1 MKIFNKI
8 KLWWKFEG
16 KYYHK
21 DFIQGLKN
29 YWKWSTV
36 VWHDRDGDYHYI
48 YEMLRFKLEKQAY
61 YIFENG
67 HHVDSHRTAEV
78 MLLCARLCQIQTDE
92 LYETEYLDYV
102 KTDHEFIPLEDGK
115 FFEVNSTV
123 TEDNLDEYFA
133 KYPRQYKRALQG
145 EIAWWG
151 NETDPTDRKVLAICI
166 AWDNQQRSRKLL
178 FDIMNNRI
186 SGWWD

>member
-1 MKIFNKI
+1 
-8 KLWWKFEG
+8 
-16 KYYHK
+16 
-21 DFIQGLKN
+21 
-29 YWKWSTV
+29 
-36 VWHDRDGDYHYI
+36 
-48 YEMLRFKLEKQAY
+48 
-61 YIFENG
+61 
-67 HHVDSHRTAEV
+67 

-133 KYPRQYKRALQG
+133 KYPRQYKRVIEGKVNFRGTIADPERRK
-145 EIAWWG
+145 EIAMF
-151 NETDPTDRKVLAICI
+151 I
-166 AWDNQQRSRKLL
+166 AYENQQRSRKLL